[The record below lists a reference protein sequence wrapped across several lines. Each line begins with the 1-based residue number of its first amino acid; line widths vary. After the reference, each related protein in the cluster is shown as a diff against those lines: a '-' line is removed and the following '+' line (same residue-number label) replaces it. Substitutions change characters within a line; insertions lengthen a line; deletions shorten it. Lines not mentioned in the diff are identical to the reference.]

1 MNTKSPAGESLG
13 AFLILD
19 FRKTSQFN
27 QHSFMTQTVIRKMT
41 ANEETLGFQTEVKQ
55 LLHLMVHS
63 LYSNREIFLR
73 ELISNANDACDKLRF
88 LALDAP
94 DLMETDAE
102 MSVRISVDPESKELV
117 IGDNGIGMTREDVIS
132 NLGTI
137 AKSGTAEFIKNL
149 SGDSKQDANLI
160 GQFGVGFYSAF
171 IVADRVVVRT
181 RRAGNDA
188 ADAVEWSSD
197 GDGQY
202 TIKTIEKAERGTEIR
217 LTLKE
222 DASEFEETYR
232 IRHLVTKYSDHVS
245 IPVYLKNDVE
255 KDDESEAKSE
265 WDQVNQATALWTRPR
280 TEITDEEYTEFY
292 KHVAHDFEDPMT
304 WSHHKVEGKSEY
316 TGLLYVPARAPY
328 DLWNRESPR
337 GLKLYV
343 QRVFIMDRA
352 EEFLPLYLRFIRGV
366 VDSSDLSL
374 NVSREILQKDAR
386 VEAMKSA
393 VTRRALDMLA
403 KLAKDDSEKYQKFW
417 GMFGECLKEG
427 PAEDHQNKERI
438 TKLLRFASTHAS
450 TPAQTVGV
458 EDYVARM
465 IDGQKDIYY
474 LVAESHTNALG
485 SPYLEAFKKRG
496 IEVLVLSD
504 RIDEWLMGHLQEYKD
519 HQFVD
524 VTRDGLEL
532 PGEGKDEKK
541 EQKKESKEHK
551 ALIKRMKEALTEQVE
566 DVKPSVRLTDS
577 AAVLV
582 LTEHDMGPQMR
593 QIMEAAGQAMPVSKP
608 ILEINTDHSLLMR
621 LESEADESRFKE
633 LARLVFDH
641 AQLGAEGKLDDA
653 PGYLKRVNALL
664 TELSV

>member
-1 MNTKSPAGESLG
+1 MTK
-13 AFLILD
+13 
-19 FRKTSQFN
+19 
-27 QHSFMTQTVIRKMT
+27 TVIRKMT

-94 DLMETDAE
+94 DLMEADAE
-102 MSVRISVDPESKELV
+102 MSVRISIDPESKELV
-117 IGDNGIGMTREDVIS
+117 ISDNGIGMTRDDVIS

-171 IVADRVVVRT
+171 IVADRVVVKT

-222 DASEFEETYR
+222 DASEFGETYR

-245 IPVYLKNDVE
+245 IPVSLKNDVE

-393 VTRRALDMLA
+393 VTRRALDMLT

-417 GMFGECLKEG
+417 EMFGECMKEG

-450 TPAQTVGV
+450 TPAQNVGV
-458 EDYVARM
+458 EDYIARM
-465 IDGQKDIYY
+465 VDGQKDIYY

-532 PGEGKDEKK
+532 PGEGKDDKK

-593 QIMEAAGQAMPVSKP
+593 QIMEAAGQPMPVSKP

-621 LESEADESRFKE
+621 LESEADEGRFQE

>member
-1 MNTKSPAGESLG
+1 
-13 AFLILD
+13 
-19 FRKTSQFN
+19 
-27 QHSFMTQTVIRKMT
+27 MTQTVIRKMT

-94 DLMETDAE
+94 DLMEADAE

-117 IGDNGIGMTREDVIS
+117 ISDNGIGMTRDDVIS

-222 DASEFEETYR
+222 DASEFGETYR

-374 NVSREILQKDAR
+374 NVSHEILQKDAR

-417 GMFGECLKEG
+417 ETFGECLKEG

-438 TKLLRFASTHAS
+438 IKLLRFASTHAS
-450 TPAQTVGV
+450 MPAQNVGV
-458 EDYVARM
+458 EDYIARM
-465 IDGQKDIYY
+465 VDGQKDIYY

-608 ILEINTDHSLLMR
+608 ILEINTDHSLLIR
-621 LESEADESRFKE
+621 LESEADEGRFKE

>member
-1 MNTKSPAGESLG
+1 MGEPLG
-13 AFLILD
+13 AFFILD
-19 FRKTSQFN
+19 FRKTSLSI
-27 QHSFMTQTVIRKMT
+27 QHSFMTQTVIRKMA

-88 LALDAP
+88 LALDSP

-117 IGDNGIGMTREDVIS
+117 ISDNGIGMTRDDVIS

-171 IVADRVVVRT
+171 IVADSVVVKT

-202 TIKTIEKAERGTEIR
+202 TIKTIVKAERGTEIR

-222 DASEFEETYR
+222 DASEFGETYR

-245 IPVYLKNDVE
+245 IPVYLKNDIE
-255 KDDESEAKSE
+255 KDDSSEVKSE

-304 WSHHKVEGKSEY
+304 WSHHKVEGKSDY

-417 GMFGECLKEG
+417 EMFGECLKEG

-450 TPAQTVGV
+450 TPVQNVGV
-458 EDYVARM
+458 EDYIGRM
-465 IDGQKDIYY
+465 VDGQKDIYY

-519 HQFVD
+519 HPFVD

-621 LESEADESRFKE
+621 LESEADESQFKE

>member
-1 MNTKSPAGESLG
+1 
-13 AFLILD
+13 
-19 FRKTSQFN
+19 
-27 QHSFMTQTVIRKMT
+27 
-41 ANEETLGFQTEVKQ
+41 LGFQTEVKQ

-94 DLMETDAE
+94 DLMEADAE

-117 IGDNGIGMTREDVIS
+117 ISDNGIGMTRDDVIS

-222 DASEFEETYR
+222 DASEFGETYR

-417 GMFGECLKEG
+417 EMFGECLKEG

-450 TPAQTVGV
+450 TPAQNVGV
-458 EDYVARM
+458 EDYIARM
-465 IDGQKDIYY
+465 VDGQKDIYY

-621 LESEADESRFKE
+621 LESEADEGRFKE

>member
-1 MNTKSPAGESLG
+1 
-13 AFLILD
+13 
-19 FRKTSQFN
+19 
-27 QHSFMTQTVIRKMT
+27 MTQTVIRKMT

-94 DLMETDAE
+94 DLMEADAD

-117 IGDNGIGMTREDVIS
+117 ISDNGIGMTRDDVIS

-222 DASEFEETYR
+222 DASEFGETYR

-417 GMFGECLKEG
+417 EMFGECLKEG

-450 TPAQTVGV
+450 TPAQNVGV
-458 EDYVARM
+458 EDYIARLV
-465 IDGQKDIYY
+465 DGQKDIYY

-593 QIMEAAGQAMPVSKP
+593 QIMEAAGQVMPVSKP

-621 LESEADESRFKE
+621 LESEADEGRFKE

>member
-1 MNTKSPAGESLG
+1 
-13 AFLILD
+13 
-19 FRKTSQFN
+19 
-27 QHSFMTQTVIRKMT
+27 MT

-88 LALDAP
+88 LALDTP
-94 DLMETDAE
+94 DLMESESDMTI
-102 MSVRISVDPESKELV
+102 RISVDPETKELV
-117 IGDNGIGMTREDVIS
+117 ISDNGIGMSRDDVVQ

-137 AKSGTAEFIKNL
+137 AKSGTAEFLKNL

-171 IVADRVVVRT
+171 IVADRVIVRT
-181 RRAGNDA
+181 RRAGKNE

-202 TIKTIEKAERGTEIR
+202 TIKSTEKSERGTEIR

-222 DASEFEETYR
+222 DAKEFGETYR

-245 IPVYLKNDVE
+245 IPVYLKNEVE
-255 KDDESEAKSE
+255 KDEDDDSEVKPE
-265 WDQVNQATALWTRPR
+265 WDQVNQATALWTRAR
-280 TEITDEEYTEFY
+280 TDITDDEYNEFY

-316 TGLLYVPARAPY
+316 TGLLYVPTRAPF

-403 KLAKDDSEKYQKFW
+403 KLAKDDAEKYQKFW
-417 GMFGECLKEG
+417 DTFGECLKEG
-427 PAEDHQNKERI
+427 PAEDYQNKERI
-438 TKLLRFASTHAS
+438 TKLLRFASTQTS
-450 TPAQTVGV
+450 TTTQEVGV

-465 IDGQKDIYY
+465 VEGQTDIYY
-474 LVAESHTNALG
+474 LVSESHTNALG

-496 IEVLVLSD
+496 IEVLLLSD
-504 RIDEWLMGHLQEYKD
+504 RIDEWLMGHLQEYGD
-519 HQFVD
+519 HKFID

-532 PGEGKDEKK
+532 PGEDKDEKK
-541 EQKKESKEHK
+541 GKKKETKKQKE
-551 ALIKRMKEALTEQVE
+551 LIKRMKESLSEEVE
-566 DVKPSVRLTDS
+566 DIKPSVRLTDS
-577 AAVLV
+577 AAVLI
-582 LTEHDMGPQMR
+582 LAEHDMGPQMR

-608 ILEINTDHSLLMR
+608 ILEVNTDHGLLKR
-621 LESEADESRFKE
+621 LESEKDESRFRE

>member
-1 MNTKSPAGESLG
+1 
-13 AFLILD
+13 
-19 FRKTSQFN
+19 
-27 QHSFMTQTVIRKMT
+27 VIRKMT

-222 DASEFEETYR
+222 DASEFGETYR

-417 GMFGECLKEG
+417 EMFGECLKEG

-450 TPAQTVGV
+450 TPAQNVGV
-458 EDYVARM
+458 EDYIARM
-465 IDGQKDIYY
+465 VDGQKDIYY

-621 LESEADESRFKE
+621 LESEADEGRFKE

>member
-1 MNTKSPAGESLG
+1 
-13 AFLILD
+13 
-19 FRKTSQFN
+19 
-27 QHSFMTQTVIRKMT
+27 MTQTVIRKMT

-94 DLMETDAE
+94 DLMEADAE
-102 MSVRISVDPESKELV
+102 MSVRISIDPESKELV
-117 IGDNGIGMTREDVIS
+117 ISDNGIGMTRDDVIS

-222 DASEFEETYR
+222 DAGEFGETYR

-417 GMFGECLKEG
+417 EMFGECLKEG

-450 TPAQTVGV
+450 TPAQNVGV
-458 EDYVARM
+458 DDYIARLV
-465 IDGQKDIYY
+465 DGQKDIYY

-551 ALIKRMKEALTEQVE
+551 ALIKRMKEALTEQVD

-621 LESEADESRFKE
+621 LESEADEGRFKE

>member
-1 MNTKSPAGESLG
+1 
-13 AFLILD
+13 
-19 FRKTSQFN
+19 
-27 QHSFMTQTVIRKMT
+27 MTQTVIRKMT

-94 DLMETDAE
+94 DLMEADAE

-117 IGDNGIGMTREDVIS
+117 ISDNGIGMTRDDVIS

-188 ADAVEWSSD
+188 VDAVEWSSD

-222 DASEFEETYR
+222 DASEFGETYR

-245 IPVYLKNDVE
+245 IPVYLKKDVE
-255 KDDESEAKSE
+255 KDDESETKSE

-417 GMFGECLKEG
+417 EMFGECLKEG

-438 TKLLRFASTHAS
+438 IKLLRFASTHAS
-450 TPAQTVGV
+450 MPAQNVGV
-458 EDYVARM
+458 EDYIARM
-465 IDGQKDIYY
+465 VDGQKDIYY

-608 ILEINTDHSLLMR
+608 ILEINTDHSLLIR
-621 LESEADESRFKE
+621 LESEADEGRFKE

>member
-1 MNTKSPAGESLG
+1 MTK
-13 AFLILD
+13 
-19 FRKTSQFN
+19 
-27 QHSFMTQTVIRKMT
+27 TVIRKMT

-94 DLMETDAE
+94 DLMEADAE
-102 MSVRISVDPESKELV
+102 MSVRISIDPESKELV
-117 IGDNGIGMTREDVIS
+117 ISDNGIGMTRDDVIS

-222 DASEFEETYR
+222 DASEFGETYR

-245 IPVYLKNDVE
+245 IPVSLKNDVE

-417 GMFGECLKEG
+417 EMFGECLKEG

-450 TPAQTVGV
+450 TPAQNVGV
-458 EDYVARM
+458 DDYIARLV
-465 IDGQKDIYY
+465 DGQKDIYY

-621 LESEADESRFKE
+621 LESEADEGRFKE

>member
-1 MNTKSPAGESLG
+1 
-13 AFLILD
+13 
-19 FRKTSQFN
+19 
-27 QHSFMTQTVIRKMT
+27 MTQTVIRKMT

-94 DLMETDAE
+94 DLMEADAE

-117 IGDNGIGMTREDVIS
+117 ISDNGIGMTRDDVIS

-222 DASEFEETYR
+222 DASEFGETYR

-255 KDDESEAKSE
+255 KDDESETKSE

-417 GMFGECLKEG
+417 EMFGECLKEG

-438 TKLLRFASTHAS
+438 IKLLRFASTHAS
-450 TPAQTVGV
+450 MPAQNVGV
-458 EDYVARM
+458 EDYIARM
-465 IDGQKDIYY
+465 VDGQKDIYY

-621 LESEADESRFKE
+621 LESEADEGRFKE

>member
-1 MNTKSPAGESLG
+1 
-13 AFLILD
+13 
-19 FRKTSQFN
+19 
-27 QHSFMTQTVIRKMT
+27 MTQTVIRKMT

-94 DLMETDAE
+94 DLMEADAE

-117 IGDNGIGMTREDVIS
+117 ISDNGIGMTRDDVIS

-222 DASEFEETYR
+222 DASEFGETYR

-417 GMFGECLKEG
+417 EMFGECLKEG

-438 TKLLRFASTHAS
+438 IKLLRFASTHAS
-450 TPAQTVGV
+450 MPAQNVGV
-458 EDYVARM
+458 EDYIARM
-465 IDGQKDIYY
+465 VDGQKDIYY

-621 LESEADESRFKE
+621 LESEADEGRFKE

>member
-1 MNTKSPAGESLG
+1 
-13 AFLILD
+13 
-19 FRKTSQFN
+19 
-27 QHSFMTQTVIRKMT
+27 MT

-181 RRAGNDA
+181 RRAGNDV

-202 TIKTIEKAERGTEIR
+202 TIKTIEKAERGTEIC

-222 DASEFEETYR
+222 DASEFGETYR

-417 GMFGECLKEG
+417 EMFGECLKEG

-450 TPAQTVGV
+450 TPAQNVGV
-458 EDYVARM
+458 EDYIARM
-465 IDGQKDIYY
+465 VDGQKDIYY

-621 LESEADESRFKE
+621 LESEADEGRFKE

>member
-1 MNTKSPAGESLG
+1 MAKKA
-13 AFLILD
+13 
-19 FRKTSQFN
+19 
-27 QHSFMTQTVIRKMT
+27 

-88 LALDAP
+88 LSLDSSE
-94 DLMETDAE
+94 LMGSDSE

-117 IGDNGIGMTREDVIS
+117 IADNGIGMTREEVVQ

-149 SGDSKQDANLI
+149 SGDSNQDANLI

-181 RRAGNDA
+181 RRAGDKPSTG
-188 ADAVEWSSD
+188 VQWTSD

-202 TIKTIEKAERGTEIR
+202 TVKDIDKADRGTEIR
-217 LTLKE
+217 LALKD
-222 DASEFEETYR
+222 DAAEFGETHR

-245 IPVYLKNDVE
+245 IPVCLKNEVE
-255 KDDESEAKSE
+255 KDDESEATAE

-280 TEITDEEYTEFY
+280 NEIGDEEYKEFY
-292 KHVAHDFEDPMT
+292 KHVAHDYEDPMT

-316 TGLLYVPARAPY
+316 TGLLYIPARAPF

-417 GMFGECLKEG
+417 EAFGECLKEG
-427 PAEDHQNKERI
+427 PAEDQSNKERI
-438 TKLLRFASTHAS
+438 IKLLRFVST
-450 TPAQTVGV
+450 QTSAKKQEVGV
-458 EDYVARM
+458 EDYIARM
-465 IDGQKDIYY
+465 GEGQSDIYY
-474 LVAESHTNALG
+474 LVSESHTNGLG

-496 IEVLVLSD
+496 IEVLLLSD
-504 RIDEWLMGHLQEYKD
+504 RIDEWLMGHLDAYKD
-519 HQFVD
+519 HKFID

-532 PGEGKDEKK
+532 PGEDQEEKK
-541 EQKKESKEHK
+541 ESEEHNE
-551 ALIKRMKEALTEQVE
+551 LIARMKEALADTVE

-577 AAVLV
+577 AALLV
-582 LTEHDMGPQMR
+582 LTANDMGPQMR
-593 QIMEAAGQAMPVSKP
+593 QIMEAAGQVMPSSKP
-608 ILEINTDHSLLMR
+608 ILEINTDHALLKR
-621 LESEADESRFKE
+621 LDLETDESRFQE

-653 PGYLKRVNALL
+653 PGYLTRVNALL
-664 TELSV
+664 TELST

>member
-1 MNTKSPAGESLG
+1 
-13 AFLILD
+13 
-19 FRKTSQFN
+19 
-27 QHSFMTQTVIRKMT
+27 MTQTVIRKMT

-94 DLMETDAE
+94 DLMEADAE
-102 MSVRISVDPESKELV
+102 MSVRISIDPESKELV
-117 IGDNGIGMTREDVIS
+117 ISDNGIGMTRDDVIS

-171 IVADRVVVRT
+171 IVADRVVVKT

-222 DASEFEETYR
+222 DASEFGETYR

-417 GMFGECLKEG
+417 EMFGECLKEG

-450 TPAQTVGV
+450 TPAQNVGV
-458 EDYVARM
+458 DDYIARLV
-465 IDGQKDIYY
+465 DGQKDIYY

-621 LESEADESRFKE
+621 LESEADEGRFKE

>member
-1 MNTKSPAGESLG
+1 
-13 AFLILD
+13 
-19 FRKTSQFN
+19 
-27 QHSFMTQTVIRKMT
+27 MT

-94 DLMETDAE
+94 DLMEADAE
-102 MSVRISVDPESKELV
+102 MSVRISIDPESKELV
-117 IGDNGIGMTREDVIS
+117 ISDNGIGMTRDDVIS

-222 DASEFEETYR
+222 DAGEFGETYR

-255 KDDESEAKSE
+255 KDDESKAKSE

-417 GMFGECLKEG
+417 EMFGECLKEG

-450 TPAQTVGV
+450 TPAQNVGV
-458 EDYVARM
+458 EDYIARM
-465 IDGQKDIYY
+465 VDGQKDIYY

-621 LESEADESRFKE
+621 LESEADEGRFKE

>member
-1 MNTKSPAGESLG
+1 
-13 AFLILD
+13 
-19 FRKTSQFN
+19 
-27 QHSFMTQTVIRKMT
+27 MTQTVIRKMT

-94 DLMETDAE
+94 DLMEADAE

-117 IGDNGIGMTREDVIS
+117 ISDNGIGMTRDDVIS

-222 DASEFEETYR
+222 DASEFGETYR

-417 GMFGECLKEG
+417 EMFGECLKEG
-427 PAEDHQNKERI
+427 PAEDHQNNERI
-438 TKLLRFASTHAS
+438 IKLLRFASTHAS
-450 TPAQTVGV
+450 TPAQNVGV
-458 EDYVARM
+458 EDYIARM
-465 IDGQKDIYY
+465 VDGQKDIYY

-621 LESEADESRFKE
+621 LESEADEGRFKE

>member
-1 MNTKSPAGESLG
+1 
-13 AFLILD
+13 
-19 FRKTSQFN
+19 
-27 QHSFMTQTVIRKMT
+27 
-41 ANEETLGFQTEVKQ
+41 
-55 LLHLMVHS
+55 
-63 LYSNREIFLR
+63 
-73 ELISNANDACDKLRF
+73 
-88 LALDAP
+88 
-94 DLMETDAE
+94 

-117 IGDNGIGMTREDVIS
+117 ISDNGIGMTRDDVIS

-222 DASEFEETYR
+222 DASEFGETYR

-417 GMFGECLKEG
+417 EMFGECLKEG

-450 TPAQTVGV
+450 TPAQNVGV
-458 EDYVARM
+458 EDYIARM
-465 IDGQKDIYY
+465 VDGQKDIYY

-621 LESEADESRFKE
+621 LESEADEGRFKE

>member
-1 MNTKSPAGESLG
+1 
-13 AFLILD
+13 
-19 FRKTSQFN
+19 
-27 QHSFMTQTVIRKMT
+27 MT

-94 DLMETDAE
+94 DLMEADAE

-117 IGDNGIGMTREDVIS
+117 ISDNGIGMTRDDVIS

-222 DASEFEETYR
+222 DAGEFGETYR

-417 GMFGECLKEG
+417 EMFGECLKEG

-438 TKLLRFASTHAS
+438 IKLLRFASTHAS
-450 TPAQTVGV
+450 MPAQNVGV
-458 EDYVARM
+458 EDYIARM
-465 IDGQKDIYY
+465 VDGQKDIYY
-474 LVAESHTNALG
+474 LVAESLTNALG

-621 LESEADESRFKE
+621 LESEADEGRFQE

>member
-1 MNTKSPAGESLG
+1 
-13 AFLILD
+13 
-19 FRKTSQFN
+19 
-27 QHSFMTQTVIRKMT
+27 MT

-88 LALDAP
+88 LALDTP
-94 DLMETDAE
+94 DLMESESDMT
-102 MSVRISVDPESKELV
+102 VRISVDPETKELV
-117 IGDNGIGMTREDVIS
+117 ISDNGIGMSRDDVVQ

-137 AKSGTAEFIKNL
+137 AKSGTAEFLKSL
-149 SGDSKQDANLI
+149 SGDSKQDASLI

-171 IVADRVVVRT
+171 IVADRVIVRT
-181 RRAGNDA
+181 RRAGNNE

-202 TIKTIEKAERGTEIR
+202 TIKSTEKSERGTEIR

-222 DASEFEETYR
+222 DAKEFSETYR

-245 IPVYLKNDVE
+245 IPVYLRNEVE
-255 KDDESEAKSE
+255 KDEDDDSEVKPE
-265 WDQVNQATALWTRPR
+265 WDQVNQATALWTRAR
-280 TEITDEEYTEFY
+280 TDITDDEYKEFY

-316 TGLLYVPARAPY
+316 TGLLYVPTRAPF

-417 GMFGECLKEG
+417 DTFGECLKEG
-427 PAEDHQNKERI
+427 PAEDYQNKERI
-438 TKLLRFASTHAS
+438 IKLLRFASTQTS
-450 TPAQTVGV
+450 TTTQDVGV

-465 IDGQKDIYY
+465 VEGQTDIYY
-474 LVAESHTNALG
+474 LVSESHTNALG

-496 IEVLVLSD
+496 IEVLLLSD
-504 RIDEWLMGHLQEYKD
+504 RIDEWLMGHLQEYGD
-519 HQFVD
+519 HKFID

-532 PGEGKDEKK
+532 PGEDKGEKK
-541 EQKKESKEHK
+541 GKKKETKKQKE
-551 ALIKRMKEALTEQVE
+551 LIKRMKESLTREVE

-582 LTEHDMGPQMR
+582 LAEHDMGPQMR
-593 QIMEAAGQAMPVSKP
+593 QIMEAAGQAMPASKP
-608 ILEINTDHSLLMR
+608 ILEVNTDHGLLKR
-621 LESEADESRFKE
+621 LESEKDESRFRE
-633 LARLVFDH
+633 LAQLVFDH

>member
-1 MNTKSPAGESLG
+1 
-13 AFLILD
+13 
-19 FRKTSQFN
+19 
-27 QHSFMTQTVIRKMT
+27 MTQTVIRKMT

-94 DLMETDAE
+94 DLMEADAE

-117 IGDNGIGMTREDVIS
+117 ISDNGIGMTRDDVIS

-222 DASEFEETYR
+222 DASEFGETYR

-417 GMFGECLKEG
+417 EMFGECLKEG
-427 PAEDHQNKERI
+427 PAEDQQNKERI

-450 TPAQTVGV
+450 TPAQNVGV
-458 EDYVARM
+458 EDYIARM
-465 IDGQKDIYY
+465 VDGQKDIYY

-621 LESEADESRFKE
+621 LESEADEGRFKE

>member
-1 MNTKSPAGESLG
+1 
-13 AFLILD
+13 
-19 FRKTSQFN
+19 
-27 QHSFMTQTVIRKMT
+27 MT

-88 LALDAP
+88 LALDTP
-94 DLMETDAE
+94 DLMESDSDMTI
-102 MSVRISVDPESKELV
+102 RISVDSETKELV
-117 IGDNGIGMTREDVIS
+117 ISDNGIGMSRDDVVQ

-137 AKSGTAEFIKNL
+137 AKSGTAEFLKNL

-171 IVADRVVVRT
+171 IVADRVIVRT
-181 RRAGNDA
+181 RRAGKNE

-202 TIKTIEKAERGTEIR
+202 TIKSTEKSGRGTEIR

-222 DASEFEETYR
+222 DAKEFGETYR

-245 IPVYLKNDVE
+245 IPVYLKNEIE
-255 KDDESEAKSE
+255 KDEDDDSEVKPE
-265 WDQVNQATALWTRPR
+265 WDQVNQATALWTRAR
-280 TEITDEEYTEFY
+280 TDITDDEYNEFY

-316 TGLLYVPARAPY
+316 TGLLYVPTRAPF

-403 KLAKDDSEKYQKFW
+403 KLAKDDSENYQKFW
-417 GMFGECLKEG
+417 DTFGECLKEG
-427 PAEDHQNKERI
+427 PAEDYQNKERI
-438 TKLLRFASTHAS
+438 TKLLRFASTQKS
-450 TPAQTVGV
+450 TTTQEVGV

-465 IDGQKDIYY
+465 VEGQTDIYY
-474 LVAESHTNALG
+474 LVSESHTNALG

-496 IEVLVLSD
+496 IEVLLLSD
-504 RIDEWLMGHLQEYKD
+504 RIDEWLMGHLQEYGD
-519 HQFVD
+519 HKFID

-532 PGEGKDEKK
+532 PGEDKDEKK
-541 EQKKESKEHK
+541 GKKKETKKQKE
-551 ALIKRMKEALTEQVE
+551 LIKRMKESLSEEVE
-566 DVKPSVRLTDS
+566 DIKPSVRLTDS
-577 AAVLV
+577 AAVLI
-582 LTEHDMGPQMR
+582 LAEHDMGPQMR
-593 QIMEAAGQAMPVSKP
+593 QIMEAAGQAMPVVKP
-608 ILEINTDHSLLMR
+608 ILEVNTDHGLLKR
-621 LESEADESRFKE
+621 LESEKDESRFRE

>member
-1 MNTKSPAGESLG
+1 
-13 AFLILD
+13 
-19 FRKTSQFN
+19 
-27 QHSFMTQTVIRKMT
+27 MTQTVIRKMT

-94 DLMETDAE
+94 DLMEADAE

-117 IGDNGIGMTREDVIS
+117 ISDNGIGMTRDDVIS

-222 DASEFEETYR
+222 DASEFGETYR

-265 WDQVNQATALWTRPR
+265 WDQVNQATVLWTRPR

-417 GMFGECLKEG
+417 EMFGECLKEG

-450 TPAQTVGV
+450 TPAQNVGV
-458 EDYVARM
+458 EDYIARM
-465 IDGQKDIYY
+465 VDGHKDIYY

-621 LESEADESRFKE
+621 LESEADEGRFKE

>member
-1 MNTKSPAGESLG
+1 
-13 AFLILD
+13 
-19 FRKTSQFN
+19 
-27 QHSFMTQTVIRKMT
+27 MT

-88 LALDAP
+88 LALDTP
-94 DLMETDAE
+94 DLMESESDMT
-102 MSVRISVDPESKELV
+102 VRISVDPETKELV
-117 IGDNGIGMTREDVIS
+117 ISDNGIGMSRDDVVQ

-137 AKSGTAEFIKNL
+137 AKSGTAEFLKSL
-149 SGDSKQDANLI
+149 SGDSKQDASLI

-171 IVADRVVVRT
+171 IVADRVIVRT
-181 RRAGNDA
+181 RRAGNNE

-202 TIKTIEKAERGTEIR
+202 TIKSTEKSERGTEIR

-222 DASEFEETYR
+222 DAKEFSETYR

-245 IPVYLKNDVE
+245 IPVYLRNEVE
-255 KDDESEAKSE
+255 KDEDDDSEVKPE
-265 WDQVNQATALWTRPR
+265 WDQVNQATALWTRAR
-280 TEITDEEYTEFY
+280 TDITDDEYNEFY
-292 KHVAHDFEDPMT
+292 KHVAHDFEDPMI

-316 TGLLYVPARAPY
+316 TGLLYVPTRAPF

-417 GMFGECLKEG
+417 DTFGECLKEG
-427 PAEDHQNKERI
+427 PAEDYQNKERI
-438 TKLLRFASTHAS
+438 IKLLRFASTQTS
-450 TPAQTVGV
+450 TTTQDVGV

-465 IDGQKDIYY
+465 VEGQTDIYY
-474 LVAESHTNALG
+474 LVSESHTNALG

-496 IEVLVLSD
+496 IEVLLLSD
-504 RIDEWLMGHLQEYKD
+504 RIDEWLMGHLQEYGD
-519 HQFVD
+519 HKFID

-532 PGEGKDEKK
+532 PGEDKDEKK
-541 EQKKESKEHK
+541 GKKKETKKQKE
-551 ALIKRMKEALTEQVE
+551 LIKRMKESLTREVE

-582 LTEHDMGPQMR
+582 LAEHDMGPQMR
-593 QIMEAAGQAMPVSKP
+593 QIMEAAGQAMPASKP
-608 ILEINTDHSLLMR
+608 ILEVNTDHGLLKR
-621 LESEADESRFKE
+621 LESEKDESRFRE
-633 LARLVFDH
+633 LAQLVFDH

>member
-1 MNTKSPAGESLG
+1 
-13 AFLILD
+13 
-19 FRKTSQFN
+19 
-27 QHSFMTQTVIRKMT
+27 MTQTVIRKMT

-94 DLMETDAE
+94 DLMEADAE

-117 IGDNGIGMTREDVIS
+117 ISDNGIGMTRDDVIS

-137 AKSGTAEFIKNL
+137 AKSGTADFIKNL

-222 DASEFEETYR
+222 DASEFGETYR

-417 GMFGECLKEG
+417 EMFGECLKEG

-450 TPAQTVGV
+450 TPAQNVGV
-458 EDYVARM
+458 EDYIARM
-465 IDGQKDIYY
+465 VDGQKDIYY

-621 LESEADESRFKE
+621 LESEADEGRFKE

>member
-1 MNTKSPAGESLG
+1 
-13 AFLILD
+13 
-19 FRKTSQFN
+19 
-27 QHSFMTQTVIRKMT
+27 MTQTVIRKMT

-94 DLMETDAE
+94 DLMEADAD

-117 IGDNGIGMTREDVIS
+117 ISDNGIGMTRDDVIS

-222 DASEFEETYR
+222 DASEFGETYR

-417 GMFGECLKEG
+417 EMFGECLKEG

-450 TPAQTVGV
+450 TPAQNVGV
-458 EDYVARM
+458 EDYIARLV
-465 IDGQKDIYY
+465 DGQKDIYY

-621 LESEADESRFKE
+621 LESEADEGRFKE

>member
-1 MNTKSPAGESLG
+1 MAK
-13 AFLILD
+13 
-19 FRKTSQFN
+19 K
-27 QHSFMTQTVIRKMT
+27 V

-88 LALDAP
+88 LSLDSSE
-94 DLMETDAE
+94 LMGSDSE
-102 MSVRISVDPESKELV
+102 MSVRISVDSESKELV
-117 IGDNGIGMTREDVIS
+117 IADNGIGMTREDVVQ

-181 RRAGNDA
+181 RRAGDDPGA
-188 ADAVEWSSD
+188 GVEWTSD

-202 TIKTIEKAERGTEIR
+202 TIKDIDKAERGTEIR
-217 LTLKE
+217 LVLKD
-222 DASEFEETYR
+222 DAAEFGETHR
-232 IRHLVTKYSDHVS
+232 IRHLVTKYSDHIS
-245 IPVYLKNDVE
+245 IPVCLQNEVK
-255 KDDESEAKSE
+255 KDDDAEVTPE

-280 TEITDEEYTEFY
+280 NEITNEEYNEFY
-292 KHVAHDFEDPMT
+292 KHVAHDFEDPMI

-316 TGLLYVPARAPY
+316 TGLLYVPARAPF

-366 VDSSDLSL
+366 VDSSDLNL

-386 VEAMKSA
+386 VESMKSA

-417 GMFGECLKEG
+417 ETFGECLKEG
-427 PAEDHQNKERI
+427 PAEDHSNKERI
-438 TKLLRFASTHAS
+438 TKLLRFVST
-450 TPAQTVGV
+450 QTIGKKQEVGV
-458 EDYVARM
+458 EDYSARM
-465 IDGQKDIYY
+465 SEGQSDIYY
-474 LVAESHTNALG
+474 LVSESHTNGLG

-496 IEVLVLSD
+496 IEVLLLSD
-504 RIDEWLMGHLQEYKD
+504 RIDEWLMGHLDTYKD
-519 HQFVD
+519 HKFVD

-532 PGEGKDEKK
+532 PGEDQDEKK
-541 EQKKESKEHK
+541 EPEEHNE
-551 ALIKRMKEALTEQVE
+551 LIARMKEALADTVE
-566 DVKPSVRLTDS
+566 DVKQSVRLTDS
-577 AAVLV
+577 AALLV
-582 LTEHDMGPQMR
+582 LTAQDMGPQMR
-593 QIMEAAGQAMPVSKP
+593 QIMEAAGQVMPSSKP
-608 ILEINTDHSLLMR
+608 ILEINTDHALLKR
-621 LESEADESRFKE
+621 LESEADESRFHE

-653 PGYLKRVNALL
+653 PGYLTRVNALL
-664 TELSV
+664 TELSA

>member
-1 MNTKSPAGESLG
+1 
-13 AFLILD
+13 
-19 FRKTSQFN
+19 
-27 QHSFMTQTVIRKMT
+27 MT

-88 LALDAP
+88 LALDTP
-94 DLMETDAE
+94 DLMESESDMA
-102 MSVRISVDPESKELV
+102 VRISVDPETKELV
-117 IGDNGIGMTREDVIS
+117 ISDNGIGMSRDDVVQ

-137 AKSGTAEFIKNL
+137 AKSGTAEFLKSL
-149 SGDSKQDANLI
+149 SGDSKQDASLI

-171 IVADRVVVRT
+171 IVADRVIVRT
-181 RRAGNDA
+181 RRAGNNE

-202 TIKTIEKAERGTEIR
+202 TIKSTEKSERGTEIR

-222 DASEFEETYR
+222 DAKEFSETYR

-245 IPVYLKNDVE
+245 IPVYLRNEVE
-255 KDDESEAKSE
+255 KDEDDDSEVKPE
-265 WDQVNQATALWTRPR
+265 WDQVNQATALWTRAR
-280 TEITDEEYTEFY
+280 TDITDDEYKEFY

-316 TGLLYVPARAPY
+316 TGLLYVPTRAPF

-417 GMFGECLKEG
+417 DTFGECLKEG
-427 PAEDHQNKERI
+427 PAEDYQNKERI
-438 TKLLRFASTHAS
+438 IKLLRFASTQTS
-450 TPAQTVGV
+450 TTTQDVGV

-465 IDGQKDIYY
+465 VEGQTDIYY
-474 LVAESHTNALG
+474 LVSESHTNALG

-496 IEVLVLSD
+496 IEVLLLSD
-504 RIDEWLMGHLQEYKD
+504 RIDEWLMGHLQEYGD
-519 HQFVD
+519 HKFID

-532 PGEGKDEKK
+532 PGEDKGEKK
-541 EQKKESKEHK
+541 GKKKETKKQKE
-551 ALIKRMKEALTEQVE
+551 LIKRMKESLTREVE

-582 LTEHDMGPQMR
+582 LAEHDMGPQMR
-593 QIMEAAGQAMPVSKP
+593 QIMEAAGQAMPASKP
-608 ILEINTDHSLLMR
+608 ILEVNTDHGLLKR
-621 LESEADESRFKE
+621 LESEKDESRFRE
-633 LARLVFDH
+633 LAQLVFDH

>member
-1 MNTKSPAGESLG
+1 
-13 AFLILD
+13 
-19 FRKTSQFN
+19 
-27 QHSFMTQTVIRKMT
+27 MTQTVIRKMA

-88 LALDAP
+88 LALDSP

-117 IGDNGIGMTREDVIS
+117 ISDNGIGMTRDDVIS

-171 IVADRVVVRT
+171 IVADSVVVKT

-202 TIKTIEKAERGTEIR
+202 TIKTIVKAERGTEIR

-222 DASEFEETYR
+222 DASEFGETYR

-245 IPVYLKNDVE
+245 IPVYLKNDIE
-255 KDDESEAKSE
+255 KDDSSEVKSE

-304 WSHHKVEGKSEY
+304 WSHHKVEGKSDY

-403 KLAKDDSEKYQKFW
+403 KCAKDDSEKYQKFW
-417 GMFGECLKEG
+417 EMFGECLKEG

-450 TPAQTVGV
+450 TPVQNIGV
-458 EDYVARM
+458 EDYIGRM
-465 IDGQKDIYY
+465 VDGQKDIYY

-551 ALIKRMKEALTEQVE
+551 ALIKRMKEALTDQVE

-582 LTEHDMGPQMR
+582 LTERDMGPQMR

-608 ILEINTDHSLLMR
+608 ILEINTDHSLVMR
-621 LESEADESRFKE
+621 LESEADESHFKE

-653 PGYLKRVNALL
+653 PGYLKRVNVLL

>member
-1 MNTKSPAGESLG
+1 
-13 AFLILD
+13 
-19 FRKTSQFN
+19 
-27 QHSFMTQTVIRKMT
+27 MTQTVIRKMT

-94 DLMETDAE
+94 DLMEADAE

-117 IGDNGIGMTREDVIS
+117 ISDNGIGMTRDDVIS

-222 DASEFEETYR
+222 DASEFGETYR

-265 WDQVNQATALWTRPR
+265 WGQVNQATALWTRPR

-417 GMFGECLKEG
+417 EMFGECLKEG

-438 TKLLRFASTHAS
+438 IKLLRFASTHAS
-450 TPAQTVGV
+450 MPAQNVGV
-458 EDYVARM
+458 EDYIARM
-465 IDGQKDIYY
+465 VDGQKDIYY

-608 ILEINTDHSLLMR
+608 ILEINTDHSLLIR
-621 LESEADESRFKE
+621 LESEADEGRFKE

>member
-1 MNTKSPAGESLG
+1 
-13 AFLILD
+13 
-19 FRKTSQFN
+19 
-27 QHSFMTQTVIRKMT
+27 MTQTVIRKMT

-94 DLMETDAE
+94 DLMEADAE

-117 IGDNGIGMTREDVIS
+117 ISDNGIGMTRDDVIS

-188 ADAVEWSSD
+188 ADAVEWSSY

-222 DASEFEETYR
+222 DASEFGETYR

-417 GMFGECLKEG
+417 EMFGECLKEG

-450 TPAQTVGV
+450 TPAQNVGV
-458 EDYVARM
+458 EDYIARM
-465 IDGQKDIYY
+465 VDGQKDIYY

-621 LESEADESRFKE
+621 LESEADEGRFKE

>member
-1 MNTKSPAGESLG
+1 
-13 AFLILD
+13 
-19 FRKTSQFN
+19 
-27 QHSFMTQTVIRKMT
+27 MTQTVIRKMT

-94 DLMETDAE
+94 DLMEADAE
-102 MSVRISVDPESKELV
+102 MSVRISIDPESKELV
-117 IGDNGIGMTREDVIS
+117 ISDNGIGMTRDDVIS

-222 DASEFEETYR
+222 DASEFGETYR

-417 GMFGECLKEG
+417 EMFGECLKEG

-450 TPAQTVGV
+450 TPAQNVGV
-458 EDYVARM
+458 EDYIARTV
-465 IDGQKDIYY
+465 DGQKDIYY

-621 LESEADESRFKE
+621 LESEADEGRFKE

>member
-1 MNTKSPAGESLG
+1 
-13 AFLILD
+13 
-19 FRKTSQFN
+19 
-27 QHSFMTQTVIRKMT
+27 
-41 ANEETLGFQTEVKQ
+41 
-55 LLHLMVHS
+55 
-63 LYSNREIFLR
+63 
-73 ELISNANDACDKLRF
+73 
-88 LALDAP
+88 
-94 DLMETDAE
+94 

-117 IGDNGIGMTREDVIS
+117 ISDNGIGMTRDDVIS

-222 DASEFEETYR
+222 DASEFGETYR

-417 GMFGECLKEG
+417 EMFGECLKEG

-438 TKLLRFASTHAS
+438 IKLLRFASTHAS
-450 TPAQTVGV
+450 MPAQNVGV
-458 EDYVARM
+458 EDYIARM
-465 IDGQKDIYY
+465 VDGQKDIYY

-608 ILEINTDHSLLMR
+608 ILEINTDHSLLIR
-621 LESEADESRFKE
+621 LESEADEGRFKE

>member
-1 MNTKSPAGESLG
+1 
-13 AFLILD
+13 
-19 FRKTSQFN
+19 
-27 QHSFMTQTVIRKMT
+27 MTQTVIRKMT

-73 ELISNANDACDKLRF
+73 ELISIANDACDKLRF

-102 MSVRISVDPESKELV
+102 MSVSISVDPESKELV
-117 IGDNGIGMTREDVIS
+117 IGDNGIGMTRDDVIS

-222 DASEFEETYR
+222 DASEFGETYR

-417 GMFGECLKEG
+417 EMFGECLKEG

-450 TPAQTVGV
+450 TPAQNVGV
-458 EDYVARM
+458 EDYIARM
-465 IDGQKDIYY
+465 VDGQKDIYY

-608 ILEINTDHSLLMR
+608 ILEINTDHSLLIR
-621 LESEADESRFKE
+621 LESEADEGRFKE

-653 PGYLKRVNALL
+653 PGYLKRVHALL

>member
-1 MNTKSPAGESLG
+1 M
-13 AFLILD
+13 
-19 FRKTSQFN
+19 
-27 QHSFMTQTVIRKMT
+27 
-41 ANEETLGFQTEVKQ
+41 
-55 LLHLMVHS
+55 
-63 LYSNREIFLR
+63 
-73 ELISNANDACDKLRF
+73 
-88 LALDAP
+88 
-94 DLMETDAE
+94 
-102 MSVRISVDPESKELV
+102 
-117 IGDNGIGMTREDVIS
+117 
-132 NLGTI
+132 
-137 AKSGTAEFIKNL
+137 
-149 SGDSKQDANLI
+149 
-160 GQFGVGFYSAF
+160 
-171 IVADRVVVRT
+171 
-181 RRAGNDA
+181 
-188 ADAVEWSSD
+188 
-197 GDGQY
+197 
-202 TIKTIEKAERGTEIR
+202 
-217 LTLKE
+217 
-222 DASEFEETYR
+222 
-232 IRHLVTKYSDHVS
+232 TKYSDHVS
-245 IPVYLKNDVE
+245 IPVFLKNEVE
-255 KDDESEAKSE
+255 KDDASEVKSE

-280 TEITDEEYTEFY
+280 TEITDEEYNEFY

-316 TGLLYVPARAPY
+316 TGLLYVPARAPF

-403 KLAKDDSEKYQKFW
+403 KLAKDDTEKYQKFW
-417 GMFGECLKEG
+417 ETFGECLKEG

-438 TKLLRFASTHAS
+438 TKLLRFAST
-450 TPAQTVGV
+450 QTNTEKQDTGV
-458 EDYVARM
+458 EDYISRM
-465 IDGQKDIYY
+465 VEGQNEIFY
-474 LVAESHTNALG
+474 LVSESHTNALG

-496 IEVLVLSD
+496 IEVLLLSD
-504 RIDEWLMGHLQEYKD
+504 RIDEWLMGHLQEYKE
-519 HQFVD
+519 HKFVD

-532 PGEGKDEKK
+532 PGEDKDDKK
-541 EQKKESKEHK
+541 DQKKESKAHK
-551 ALIKRMKEALTEQVE
+551 QLLKRMKEALSDEVE
-566 DVKPSVRLTDS
+566 DVKPSMRLTDS

-582 LTEHDMGPQMR
+582 LSEHDMGPQMR

-608 ILEINTDHSLLMR
+608 ILEINTDHGLLKR
-621 LESEADESRFKE
+621 LKSEKDKGRFNE